1 MTISRRYIMFDGTT
15 SRILRVLGML
25 GLVFALLGST
35 MPVSAG
41 NGAVTETIHISEQ
54 YTFVDTIFC
63 PDVLAEVDIQM
74 EGVIHFT
81 ERPNG
86 TMMAVGSL
94 RATFEATTLETNE
107 TYTGRYRGQF
117 QEIYNSNTEV
127 LHTVLNFQVVGP
139 DGSKTTIHVLFHMNT
154 NPNNTNFNFEVMC
167 R

>member
-1 MTISRRYIMFDGTT
+1 MFDGTT
-15 SRILRVLGML
+15 SRILRVLSML

-54 YTFVDTIFC
+54 ATFVDTIFC
-63 PDVLAEVDIQM
+63 PDVEAEIDIQI

-86 TMMAVGSL
+86 TMMLVGSF

-107 TYTGRYRGQF
+107 TYTGRYTQNF

-127 LHTVLNFQVVGP
+127 QRFLLNIQAVGP
-139 DGSKTTIHVLFHMNT
+139 DGSKTTIHVLTYMIA
-154 NPNNTNFNFEVMC
+154 NPNNTNFDFKVVC
-167 R
+167 H

>member
-1 MTISRRYIMFDGTT
+1 MFVGTMV
-15 SRILRVLGML
+15 RVFRVFGLL
-25 GLVFALLGST
+25 ALVFALLVST

-54 YTFVDTIFC
+54 ATFVDTIFC
-63 PDVLAEVDIQM
+63 PDVLAVVDIQI

-86 TMMAVGSL
+86 TVMAVGSF

-107 TYTGRYRGQF
+107 TYTGSYTQSF
-117 QEIYNSNTEV
+117 QEVTNSKTDIQRFM
-127 LHTVLNFQVVGP
+127 LNIKAIGP
-139 DGSKTTIHVLFHMNT
+139 DGSKTTIHVLLHMNA

-167 R
+167 H

>member
-1 MTISRRYIMFDGTT
+1 MFSGTT

-25 GLVFALLGST
+25 GLVFALMGST

-41 NGAVTETIHISEQ
+41 NGAVTGTIHISEQ
-54 YTFVDTIFC
+54 ATFVDTIFC
-63 PDVLAEVDIQM
+63 PDELAEIDIQI
-74 EGVIHFT
+74 EGVVHFT

-86 TMMAVGSL
+86 TMMAVGSF

-107 TYTGRYRGQF
+107 TYTGSYTQNF

-127 LHTVLNFQVVGP
+127 QRFLLNIQAVGP
-139 DGSKTTIHVLFHMNT
+139 DGSKTTIHVLVHMNA
-154 NPNNTNFNFEVMC
+154 NPNNTNFHFKVIC